1 MEKSVHVHPDE
12 VIQFVD
18 AIRTE
23 RLQPM
28 HPELLLAPPLG
39 VRPLW
44 VVVNNHRC
52 HVFPPMTIEIEML
65 SDWLM
70 DFFGSDGRTMV
81 IDSSAEVSRF
91 SNILFLTNFATD
103 EVDTIICLTRQVP
116 KDSVAT
122 TCNGALKT
130 VRVRT
135 MLTKKTSSVR
145 TSSKASVR

>member
-1 MEKSVHVHPDE
+1 MEKSVHVHPDA

-52 HVFPPMTIEIEML
+52 HVFPSMTIEIEML

-91 SNILFLTNFATD
+91 SSVLFLANPATD
-103 EVDTIICLTRQVP
+103 EINAVNVIF
-116 KDSVAT
+116 
-122 TCNGALKT
+122 
-130 VRVRT
+130 
-135 MLTKKTSSVR
+135 
-145 TSSKASVR
+145 

>member
-70 DFFGSDGRTMV
+70 DFFGYIYNKNNMPNKYTQP
-81 IDSSAEVSRF
+81 VSL
-91 SNILFLTNFATD
+91 ILQEYIELLLLLSYT
-103 EVDTIICLTRQVP
+103 
-116 KDSVAT
+116 
-122 TCNGALKT
+122 KT
-130 VRVRT
+130 Y
-135 MLTKKTSSVR
+135 LHC
-145 TSSKASVR
+145 